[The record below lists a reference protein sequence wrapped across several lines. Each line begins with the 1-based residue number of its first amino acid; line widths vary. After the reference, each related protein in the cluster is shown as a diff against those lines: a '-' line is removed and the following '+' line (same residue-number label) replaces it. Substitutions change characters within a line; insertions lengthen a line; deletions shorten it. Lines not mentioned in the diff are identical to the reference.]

1 MQSVG
6 VDVVELSRVAKVLH
20 QHGERFLE
28 RIYTASEVAY
38 CRGRLREL
46 AARFAGKEA
55 VAKALGT
62 GLRGVSW
69 REIEILPDPQGK
81 PLVFLHG
88 RARQRAEELGF
99 ADIAISLTHGN
110 DVAIAVA
117 VGYTEDP
124 GPSPHHP
131 DAPVRR

>member
-6 VDVVELSRVAKVLH
+6 VDVVELSRVARLLN
-20 QHGERFLE
+20 QHGERFLR

-55 VAKALGT
+55 VSKALGT
-62 GLRGVSW
+62 GMRGVSW
-69 REIEILPDPQGK
+69 REIEILPDPRGK

-99 ADIAISLTHGN
+99 ADVAISLTHGR
-110 DVAIAVA
+110 DVAIAVVVA
-117 VGYTEDP
+117 HT
-124 GPSPHHP
+124 SHP
-131 DAPVRR
+131 VAATKRKPPP